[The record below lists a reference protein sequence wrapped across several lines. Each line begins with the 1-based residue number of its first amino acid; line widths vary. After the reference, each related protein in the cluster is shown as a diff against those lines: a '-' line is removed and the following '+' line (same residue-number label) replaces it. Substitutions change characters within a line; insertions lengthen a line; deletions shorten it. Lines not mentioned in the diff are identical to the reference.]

1 MRQYFQDLELQPGAD
16 QDAITSAYRRLAKQ
30 YHPDRNPGDKEAEA
44 KFLKVQEAYDVLSG
58 KKQAQPSNENPF
70 GAGGF
75 PFSGFSGFGGFS
87 VGIDPNNP
95 HNKNGSD
102 IVVNVQVSL
111 KEAVLGTVKT
121 INIKRKKVCLGCA
134 GEGFTESEKCKMCDG
149 KGMKIQSTGGPFS
162 FQVLCPG
169 CIGSGKIPKNKCPKC
184 SGKRTD
190 GEEQKE
196 FSVNI
201 PKGINDNSTLVLH
214 GEGEQVFQKGNN
226 GNLVIRVS
234 VTKDNVFRRENN
246 DLVNDI
252 YVPFSTM
259 VLGGEVVVKDIEDA
273 TYRIN
278 INPETKADTV
288 LRIKEKGYPS
298 INNPSI
304 CGDLLTYLKT
314 DIPKNL
320 SEDALKAVE
329 NLKQYGL

>member
-1 MRQYFQDLELQPGAD
+1 MRQYFQDLELQPGAG
-16 QDAITSAYRRLAKQ
+16 QEAITAAYRRLAKQ

-58 KKQAQPSNENPF
+58 KKQAQPSENPF
-70 GAGGF
+70 AGGGF
-75 PFSGFSGFGGFS
+75 PFSGFGGFGFN

-95 HNKNGSD
+95 YGKNGAD
-102 IVVNVQVSL
+102 IVVNIEISL

-121 INIKRKKVCLGCA
+121 VTIKRKKVCLGCS
-134 GEGFTESEKCKMCDG
+134 GNGYTESDKCKMCDG

-169 CIGSGKIPKNKCPKC
+169 CVGSGQIPKNKCSKC
-184 SGKRTD
+184 NGRRND

-196 FSVNI
+196 FSVTI

-214 GEGEQVFQKGNN
+214 NEGEQVFQANGSN

-234 VTKDNVFRRENN
+234 ITKDNVFRRENN

-252 YVPFSTM
+252 YVPYSTM
-259 VLGGEVVVKDIEDA
+259 ILGGEVVVKDIEDA
-273 TYRIN
+273 TYRIT

-288 LRIKEKGYPS
+288 LRIKGKGYPS
-298 INNPSI
+298 INNPTV
-304 CGDLLTYLKT
+304 CGDLLTNIKT

-320 SEDALKAVE
+320 SEEALKAVE
-329 NLKQYGL
+329 TLKQYGL